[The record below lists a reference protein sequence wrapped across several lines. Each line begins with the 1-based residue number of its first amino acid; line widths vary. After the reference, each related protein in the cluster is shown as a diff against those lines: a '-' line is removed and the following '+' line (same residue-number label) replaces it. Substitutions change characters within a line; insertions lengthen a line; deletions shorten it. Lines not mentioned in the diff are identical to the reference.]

1 MKTKILRKLVI
12 ARQWANTEKGER
24 TIVFVLSTLTGVWA
38 LCVLALIIGSLS

>member
-24 TIVFVLSTLTGVWA
+24 TIVFVLSTMTGMLAFIMLAFIIDAA
-38 LCVLALIIGSLS
+38 L